1 MSFSQ
6 LLLIWAEG
14 IEFILFPKL
23 QLHMFGETDAK
34 KTSTNNIVGSVH
46 LRKVMLTKAL
56 RSVLLT

>member
-1 MSFSQ
+1 MSFPQ

-34 KTSTNNIVGSVH
+34 KTSTNNIVGSVQ
-46 LRKVMLTKAL
+46 
-56 RSVLLT
+56 S